1 MAWHA
6 LKNTVFRGGY
16 GMSFVPTFAPGGTQG
31 FTGSTPIV
39 GSTDGGLTPI
49 THLSNPFPDG
59 LLRPTGSAPG
69 LSTFVGQAITYIDP
83 NRVIPYIQQYSAG
96 LQHELPGQ
104 VLLDISYVGS
114 QTRRLG
120 VSKNID
126 DLTTE
131 QLALGTTYLS
141 QNVPNPFAGLLPGLA
156 LNSAT
161 TPRRNLIRP
170 FPQFTSVTRHQFS
183 VGRAWYNSL
192 QVQVQ
197 KRLSHG
203 FHVQMNFTW
212 ASTMEAAGYLNNQFS
227 DDQLERVR
235 TQEDLPFHMD
245 ILAGY
250 ELPFFK
256 RAKGIKKAILGGWQA
271 QLIALFQSGRQLPG
285 VDAYP
290 TGVNPAL
297 SSAKNPD
304 LYYFNACTLN
314 TQGVRQNC
322 VGDQPVAW
330 IQRPNDTLRVTST
343 RWPQIRE
350 MRPGRDGLV
359 GVQEFLCEG
368 EGADSVPVRGVQHV

>member
-1 MAWHA
+1 M
-6 LKNTVFRGGY
+6 
-16 GMSFVPTFAPGGTQG
+16 
-31 FTGSTPIV
+31 
-39 GSTDGGLTPI
+39 
-49 THLSNPFPDG
+49 
-59 LLRPTGSAPG
+59 
-69 LSTFVGQAITYIDP
+69 
-83 NRVIPYIQQYSAG
+83 
-96 LQHELPGQ
+96 
-104 VLLDISYVGS
+104 
-114 QTRRLG
+114 
-120 VSKNID
+120 
-126 DLTTE
+126 
-131 QLALGTTYLS
+131 
-141 QNVPNPFAGLLPGLA
+141 
-156 LNSAT
+156 
-161 TPRRNLIRP
+161 
-170 FPQFTSVTRHQFS
+170 
-183 VGRAWYNSL
+183 
-192 QVQVQ
+192 Q

-256 RAKGIKKAILGGWQA
+256 SAKGIKRAILGGWQA

-304 LYYFNACTLN
+304 LYYFNACTIN

-350 MRPGRDGLV
+350 MRPGVMDSSV
-359 GVQEFLCEG
+359 FKTFLCEG

>member
-1 MAWHA
+1 VA
-6 LKNTVFRGGY
+6 
-16 GMSFVPTFAPGGTQG
+16 
-31 FTGSTPIV
+31 
-39 GSTDGGLTPI
+39 
-49 THLSNPFPDG
+49 
-59 LLRPTGSAPG
+59 
-69 LSTFVGQAITYIDP
+69 
-83 NRVIPYIQQYSAG
+83 
-96 LQHELPGQ
+96 
-104 VLLDISYVGS
+104 
-114 QTRRLG
+114 
-120 VSKNID
+120 
-126 DLTTE
+126 
-131 QLALGTTYLS
+131 
-141 QNVPNPFAGLLPGLA
+141 NPFAGLLPGLA

-170 FPQFTSVTRHQFS
+170 FPQFTSVTRQQFS

-256 RAKGIKKAILGGWQA
+256 SAKGIKKAILGGWQA

-350 MRPGRDGLV
+350 MRPGVMDSSVFKTFYVKEKVQVQFRFEAFNTFNTPWFGQAQTGLTNARF
-359 GVQEFLCEG
+359 GLLGNTQTNDPRNTQAALKITF
-368 EGADSVPVRGVQHV
+368 